1 MVLNCMLSQFD
12 RIIGT
17 TYPFGAYGLGIV
29 FCGFRVAHSQS
40 IVFCVLVS
48 TALFVMDVY
57 PVYNILYSSIKEQN
71 IISCFSFKI

>member
-1 MVLNCMLSQFD
+1 MIFEQ
-12 RIIGT
+12 
-17 TYPFGAYGLGIV
+17 
-29 FCGFRVAHSQS
+29 
-40 IVFCVLVS
+40 S

>member
-17 TYPFGAYGLGIV
+17 TYPSGAHGLGIV

-40 IVFCVLVS
+40 IVFCVLICGVLLFWSLYCLHFFVS
-48 TALFVMDVY
+48 
-57 PVYNILYSSIKEQN
+57 PIL
-71 IISCFSFKI
+71 IISLGSSNLLM